1 MCCRR
6 SCEASWLMHG
16 EQRERRR
23 PGHGAERAAG
33 SPPDNLAFTLSEMGT
48 QGGVWAQAR
57 QDTTEVRFPL
67 FASGDQVERGKAG
80 AETRGVLV
88 WAGSDSA

>member
-1 MCCRR
+1 MSRENAGGQATELR
-6 SCEASWLMHG
+6 GQLAVLRTTWL
-16 EQRERRR
+16 
-23 PGHGAERAAG
+23 
-33 SPPDNLAFTLSEMGT
+33 SLLSEMGT
-48 QGGVWAQAR
+48 RGGVWAQAC

-67 FASGDQVERGKAG
+67 FASGDQVEMGKAG